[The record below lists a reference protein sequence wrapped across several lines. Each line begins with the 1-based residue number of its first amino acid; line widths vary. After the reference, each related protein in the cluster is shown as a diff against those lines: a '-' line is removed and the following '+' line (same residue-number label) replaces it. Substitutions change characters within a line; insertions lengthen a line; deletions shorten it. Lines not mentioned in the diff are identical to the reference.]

1 MKECRNHHKETEEK
15 NQSAELLKNNR
26 NLIREKTHY
35 LIGEF
40 MQRRYYLIIAVLA
53 IVLVLGGAFLGVY
66 LLNRPQSSNAS
77 LKVLA
82 TFYPLY
88 DFAQNVA
95 GSKANVSILVPE
107 TVDVHDFEPTPS
119 SIQAV
124 ASANVLIYNGAG
136 LEPWI
141 ADIVSAS
148 GNTKLI
154 QVDTSQGIQLLPVS
168 PQFQRTNQTV
178 DPHIW
183 LDPVLAKQQ
192 VNNILQG
199 LIKADPADS
208 QYFTQNAQAY
218 EAKLDILNSAAKIAT
233 TNVATRYFVTFHEA
247 FAYFAKEYNITQIPI
262 AGPFQ
267 EEPTPS
273 DIQNVI
279 NAIHQYHLLYVGYE
293 SLENPA
299 ISQSI
304 SSQTNAT
311 LILMDP
317 IEGLT
322 AQQKAAGENYI
333 SLMQLD
339 INNIG
344 LALSRIGTG

>member
-1 MKECRNHHKETEEK
+1 MRKITYT
-15 NQSAELLKNNR
+15 A
-26 NLIREKTHY
+26 I
-35 LIGEF
+35 II
-40 MQRRYYLIIAVLA
+40 IIALISA
-53 IVLVLGGAFLGVY
+53 GTFLGLY
-66 LLNRPQSSNAS
+66 LSSGSTPPTSTS
-77 LKVLA
+77 LKIVA

-95 GSKANVSILVPE
+95 GNKANVSILVPE

-119 SIQAV
+119 SVEEV
-124 ASANVLIYNGAG
+124 ATADVLIYNGAG

-141 ADIVSAS
+141 QQIISAS

-154 QVDTSQGIQLLPVS
+154 QVDTSQGIQLMPVS
-168 PQFQRTNQTV
+168 PEFQRNNQTI

-218 EAKLDILNSAAKIAT
+218 ESKLDTLNSEAINAT
-233 TNVATRYFVTFHEA
+233 SNVATRYFVTFHEA
-247 FAYFAKEYNITQIPI
+247 FGYFAQQYNLTQIPI
-262 AGPFQ
+262 SGPFE

-304 SSQTNAT
+304 SSETNAT
-311 LILMDP
+311 LIQMNP

-322 AQQKAAGENYI
+322 AQDKATGKNYI
-333 SLMQLD
+333 SLMEED
-339 INNIG
+339 IENIG
-344 LALSRIGTG
+344 LALSHIGTS

>member
-1 MKECRNHHKETEEK
+1 MKRT
-15 NQSAELLKNNR
+15 LLFAAIITSIVIAASFIS
-26 NLIREKTHY
+26 LY
-35 LIGEF
+35 LTS
-40 MQRRYYLIIAVLA
+40 
-53 IVLVLGGAFLGVY
+53 
-66 LLNRPQSSNAS
+66 NPSSTS
-77 LKVLA
+77 PGLKVIA

-88 DFAQNVA
+88 DFAQNVGGDKINA
-95 GSKANVSILVPE
+95 SILVPE

-124 ASANVLIYNGAG
+124 ASADVLIYNGAG

-141 ADIVSAS
+141 SQVVDAS

-168 PQFQRTNQTV
+168 PQFQRNNQTV

-183 LDPVLAKQQ
+183 LDPSLAKQQ

-199 LIKADPADS
+199 LIKADPVDS

-218 EAKLDILNSAAKIAT
+218 ETKLDDLNSQAVNAT
-233 TNVATRYFVTFHEA
+233 TKVKTRYFVTFHEA
-247 FAYFAKEYNITQIPI
+247 FAYFAKQYNLTQIPI

-279 NAIHQYHLLYVGYE
+279 NAIDQYHLLYVGYE
-293 SLENPA
+293 SLENSA

-311 LILMDP
+311 LIQMNP

-322 AQQKAAGENYI
+322 AQDKAAGKNYLG
-333 SLMQLD
+333 LMQED
-339 INNIG
+339 ISNIELALNNIG
-344 LALSRIGTG
+344 PT

>member
-1 MKECRNHHKETEEK
+1 MRKRTY
-15 NQSAELLKNNR
+15 AIVGVLVA
-26 NLIREKTHY
+26 
-35 LIGEF
+35 
-40 MQRRYYLIIAVLA
+40 IIVLA
-53 IVLVLGGAFLGVY
+53 IVAGLYFSNNLA
-66 LLNRPQSSNAS
+66 PSSS
-77 LKVLA
+77 KLKVLA

-88 DFAQNVA
+88 DFAQNV
-95 GSKANVSILVPE
+95 GGDKVDVSILVPE

-119 SIQAV
+119 SIATV
-124 ASANVLIYNGAG
+124 ASADVLIYNGAG

-141 ADIVSAS
+141 QEIISAS
-148 GNTKLI
+148 GNTDLI
-154 QVDTSQGIQLLPVS
+154 KIDTSQGIQLLPVS
-168 PQFQRTNQTV
+168 PQFQRGGETV

-183 LDPVLAKQQ
+183 LDPVLVKQQ
-192 VNNILQG
+192 VDNILEG
-199 LIKADPADS
+199 LIQADPEDS

-218 EAKLDILNSAAKIAT
+218 QAKLDDLNAQAINAT
-233 TNVATRYFVTFHEA
+233 TNTATRYFVTFHES
-247 FAYFAKEYNITQIPI
+247 FSYFANRYNVTQIPI

-279 NAIHQYHLLYVGYE
+279 NAINQYHLLYVGYE

-311 LILMDP
+311 LIEMNP

-322 AQQKAAGENYI
+322 TEQKAAGDNYI
-333 SLMQLD
+333 TLMQQV
-339 INNIG
+339 INNIH
-344 LALSRIGTG
+344 LALSNVGT

>member
-1 MKECRNHHKETEEK
+1 MRKRTYAIIGILVAIIVVGTVAGLYL
-15 NQSAELLKNNR
+15 SNN
-26 NLIREKTHY
+26 LS
-35 LIGEF
+35 
-40 MQRRYYLIIAVLA
+40 
-53 IVLVLGGAFLGVY
+53 
-66 LLNRPQSSNAS
+66 PSSS
-77 LKVLA
+77 SKIKVIA

-88 DFAQNVA
+88 DFAQNIGGDKVD
-95 GSKANVSILVPE
+95 VSILVPE

-119 SIQAV
+119 SIAAV
-124 ASANVLIYNGAG
+124 ASANVIVYNGAG

-141 ADIVSAS
+141 QEIISAS
-148 GNTKLI
+148 GNTNLVK
-154 QVDTSQGIQLLPVS
+154 VDSSQGIQLLPVS
-168 PQFQRTNQTV
+168 PQFQRGNETV

-183 LDPVLAKQQ
+183 LNPLLAKQQ

-199 LIKADPADS
+199 LIVADQADS
-208 QYFTQNAQAY
+208 QYFTQNAQTFQ
-218 EAKLDILNSAAKIAT
+218 AKLDELNSQAISAT
-233 TNVATRYFVTFHEA
+233 ENIATRYFVTFHEA
-247 FAYFAKEYNITQIPI
+247 FAYFANQYNITQIPI

-279 NAIHQYHLLYVGYE
+279 NSIHQYRLLYVGYE

-311 LILMDP
+311 LIEMNP

-322 AQQKAAGENYI
+322 ADQKAAGDNYI
-333 SLMQLD
+333 TLMQQD
-339 INNIG
+339 INNIH
-344 LALSRIGTG
+344 LALSRIGTS